1 MRRIAGLTSLLLLLA
16 ASAAADPFVRTLHLS
31 VDSLAIRPLGGD
43 TPTRV
48 VFIGSPMTATVTF
61 AVAALPG
68 TKITPRE
75 GFELPSARWWESL
88 AWDIRR
94 DGTPEPVTVK
104 PILARQAGS
113 AHAEGVAA
121 SGSGPLVRPGERR
134 TAVLRLP
141 ELPAGSYTIRIALA
155 GVHAEPYRLLVST
168 GGENADLRREYARFK
183 TLNSPNTATLR
194 QSLLELAALDPL
206 NAGPWIRL
214 GDLSLNEGS
223 ADEIRGYYDHAL
235 SVLAERRS
243 MFAAKGNAPVVQA
256 IDAERGIVEQVRAL
270 VPRFVAN
277 RSSLDMRVE
286 LDGGKRYVLAEKA
299 SGRIVQVI
307 GASKS
312 GVR

>member
-1 MRRIAGLTSLLLLLA
+1 MRRFVGLTSFLLILA
-16 ASAAADPFVRTLHLS
+16 ASAAADPFVRTLQLS
-31 VDSLAIRPLGGD
+31 VDALAVRPLGGD

-48 VFIGSPMTATVTF
+48 VFVGSPMIARVTF

-68 TKITPRE
+68 AKVSPRE
-75 GFELPSARWWESL
+75 GFELPSPRWWESL

-94 DGTPEPVTVK
+94 DGTPDPVMVK
-104 PILARQAGS
+104 PILER
-113 AHAEGVAA
+113 HANSGQNKGVAT
-121 SGSGPLVRPGERR
+121 SGSGAVVRPGERR

-183 TLNSPNTATLR
+183 TLNSPNVATLR
-194 QSLLELAALDPL
+194 QNLLELAALDPL
-206 NAGPWIRL
+206 NAGPWIQL
-214 GDLSLNEGS
+214 GDLSLHDGS
-223 ADEIRGYYDHAL
+223 ADEIRGYYGHAL
-235 SVLAERRS
+235 SVLAQRRR
-243 MFAAKGNAPVVQA
+243 MFAANGNAPVVQA
-256 IDAERGIVEQVRAL
+256 IDAERGIVEQVRDL

-277 RSSLDMRVE
+277 RNSMDLRVE

-299 SGRIVQVI
+299 SGRVVQVI
-307 GASKS
+307 GASEG